1 MSGYLLRRL
10 LAAVPILVG
19 VNVITFALFFLVNP
33 PERMARRMLGEK
45 NVTPAQVQT
54 WLHDRDYDLPL
65 FLNTGERGVGMLTRT
80 IFFKR
85 SVPLFWFQFGE
96 SDRNHV
102 AISEEIRRRMGPSLA
117 FTVPTFILEL
127 ITYLTAAMLIAWVR
141 GTVLDMWALVACVML
156 MSISSLFYV
165 VGGQWVLAKSL
176 RWVPISGYAPGAAAW
191 KFVILPVLV
200 GLAAGAGGSIRF
212 YRTIFL
218 EELGRDHIRT
228 ARAKGLA
235 EEVVLFKH
243 ALKNA
248 MLPILTNEVSAILFL
263 FTGSLIL
270 ENFFGIPGL
279 GNYVINAIDA
289 QDFAVVRA
297 MTYLGSVLFLAGL
310 ILTDISYTLVDPR
323 VRLE

>member
-1 MSGYLLRRL
+1 MGRYLVRRL
-10 LAAVPILVG
+10 LAAIPILVG

-45 NVTPAQVQT
+45 NVSPAQVQA
-54 WLHDRDYDLPL
+54 WLRDHEYDLPV
-65 FLNTGERGVGMLTRT
+65 FLNLHERGAGIVTRT
-80 IFFKR
+80 IFFRK
-85 SVPLFWFQFGE
+85 SVPLFWFDFGE
-96 SDRNHV
+96 SDRNHI
-102 AISEEIRRRMGPSLA
+102 AITEEIGKRMGPSLA
-117 FTVPTFILEL
+117 FTVPTFVLEL
-127 ITYLTAAMLIAWVR
+127 AMYLTAAMLIAYVR
-141 GTVLDMWALVACVML
+141 GTVADTWALVACVIL
-156 MSISSLFYV
+156 MSVSALFYV
-165 VGGQWVLAKSL
+165 VGGQWVLAKTL

-191 KFVILPVLV
+191 RFVVLPVLV

-218 EELGRDHIRT
+218 EELGKDYIRT

-248 MLPILTNEVSAILFL
+248 MLPILTSEVSGILFL

-279 GNYVINAIDA
+279 GNYVITAIDA
-289 QDFAVVRA
+289 QDFGVVRA
-297 MTYLGSVLFLAGL
+297 MTYLGSVLFIAGL
-310 ILTDISYTLVDPR
+310 VLTDLSYTLVDPR